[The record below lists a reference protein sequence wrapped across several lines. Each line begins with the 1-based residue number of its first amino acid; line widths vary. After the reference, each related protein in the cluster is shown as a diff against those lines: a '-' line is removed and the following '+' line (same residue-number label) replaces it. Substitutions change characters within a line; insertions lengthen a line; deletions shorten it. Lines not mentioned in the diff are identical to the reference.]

1 MRSCTTSA
9 VAGSPEVLVTTS
21 VTVAVCPA
29 ASAGTAL
36 IVSARVRAEPRGELR
51 SACMSIAT
59 GAIARSV
66 IRDAEPSTKNAVD
79 ENRPAASATPT
90 TEAKVR
96 RGLRRRSRRLYLSN
110 PSSGTVADPLAIAEC
125 HHPFEASRD
134 IRVVGDNDQGR
145 TNRCLGL
152 EQEVQT

>member
-9 VAGSPEVLVTTS
+9 VAGSPEVLVMTS

-29 ASAGTAL
+29 ASAGPPL
-36 IVSARVRAEPRGELR
+36 IVSARVRDEPRGELR

-66 IRDAEPSTKNAVD
+66 IREAEPSTKKAVD
-79 ENRPAASATPT
+79 EKSPTASATPT
-90 TEAKVR
+90 TDAKVR

-110 PSSGTVADPLAIAEC
+110 PRSGTVADHLAIAEC
-125 HHPFEASRD
+125 HHPFESSRD
-134 IRVVGDNDQGR
+134 IRVVGDDDQGC
-145 TNRCLGL
+145 TN
-152 EQEVQT
+152 